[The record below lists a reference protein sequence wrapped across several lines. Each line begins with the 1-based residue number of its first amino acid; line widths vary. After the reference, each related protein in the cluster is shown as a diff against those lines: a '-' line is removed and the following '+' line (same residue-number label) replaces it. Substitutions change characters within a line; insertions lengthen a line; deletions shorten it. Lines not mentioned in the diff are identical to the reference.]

1 MPPLQTTIPTE
12 MAAGVVGRRQNME
25 EWNTLTGIAEDVTAN
40 PIGFAQ
46 PVMRGTGGEQVKK
59 YDGSGVFRGLTEA
72 DVTLGADTYPEGY
85 NVPVMEMGV
94 IWALAGGA
102 CTAGSPVYWIAASG
116 KYTST
121 VGTNTLIP
129 NAEFDSAAAADGD
142 LVKIRLRRIP
152 AAPAA

>member
-1 MPPLQTTIPTE
+1 MPPLQTTIPNE
-12 MAAGVVGRRQNME
+12 MAAGMVGRRQNME
-25 EWNTLTGIAEDVTAN
+25 EWNGLTGLAEDVTAN

-46 PVMRGTGGEQVKK
+46 PVMRGTAGEQVKK
-59 YDGSGVFRGLTEA
+59 YDGAGVFRGITEA

-85 NVPVMEMGV
+85 NTPVMESGV

-102 CTAGSPVYWIAASG
+102 CTAGGPVYWAASTG
-116 KYTST
+116 RYSD
-121 VGTNTLIP
+121 TNTDTLIP

-152 AAPAA
+152 AAP